1 MPRPTPSKRF
11 VDRLEE
17 LRKAKLI
24 TEREVCDAA
33 GASETIVGAARNRG
47 GNMGWDH
54 VFAIAE
60 VIHERTGL
68 PLDWLLWGEGPIPMT
83 IVREGPGT
91 AEVKPRVITPR
102 KRPRDALSPPDASPR
117 PGKNRRRM

>member
-24 TEREVCDAA
+24 TERE
-33 GASETIVGAARNRG
+33 
-47 GNMGWDH
+47 